1 MLETIQSTGDIF
13 FPQSWLSST
22 FGSYQSTEAAHIVT
36 EFLAAHP
43 NYNEKLKAK
52 IQQSTDNLVRA
63 SGKLLPK
70 VVVIE

>member
-1 MLETIQSTGDIF
+1 MLETIQITGDIF

-22 FGSYQSTEAAHIVT
+22 FGSYQSNEAAHIVN

-52 IQQSTDNLVRA
+52 ILQSTDNLVRA

-70 VVVIE
+70 NVEN